1 MEEKQGCLRPKSRNI
16 TPAPPTIGL
25 PNAGKSTLLNA
36 IVGEKIAIVTAK
48 AQTTRTALQRR
59 LDR

>member
-1 MEEKQGCLRPKSRNI
+1 MPKAKKPKFHAGTATI
-16 TPAPPTIGL
+16 IGL

-48 AQTTRTALQRR
+48 ALHISNT
-59 LDR
+59 